1 MQPISIN
8 SDADQDAALREIERL
23 WSAPE
28 DTAEGVRLEALVEL
42 VVAYEDV
49 HFPID
54 LPDSSK

>member
-1 MQPISIN
+1 MN

-23 WSAPE
+23 WNAPE

-42 VVAYEDV
+42 VVAYQDV

>member
-23 WSAPE
+23 WNAPE

-42 VVAYEDV
+42 VVAYQDV